1 MAQRLQRSNI
11 FGGRNARFFGYFSEA
26 AARMRDLFKI
36 GVSRAALKY
45 GLAIAMTC
53 AAWTIDLLLQNS
65 FNEISSG
72 LFIVAAMISA
82 WYGGLSSALVSVA
95 LTIGINIAFFN
106 HPHLSLAV
114 GLHGPERLIVFS
126 LASLLVS
133 ALTARMRASSRSL
146 IELNHDLEERVQ
158 ARTAA
163 LEESNRQL
171 EAFCYTL
178 AHDLRAPLR
187 SIQGFSQLLVAEH
200 GNDLDPGGRDFAQR
214 IGNSAERMG
223 RLILD
228 LLAYTDLS
236 RANLKLQR
244 VSLERVVQRVLQKFG
259 SEIATRQ
266 AEVSVDPAFPD
277 VRGNSA
283 WVERALSNMLDNALK
298 FGQPDRDLRIAIRA
312 EIRNRF
318 VRIRVDDNGIGFD
331 PKRHPYIFDVFV
343 RLPVVED
350 QSGTGIGLAMV
361 KKSVEKMGGQVGV
374 ESEPGI
380 GSRFWFELPV
390 VEGGD

>member
-1 MAQRLQRSNI
+1 
-11 FGGRNARFFGYFSEA
+11 
-26 AARMRDLFKI
+26 
-36 GVSRAALKY
+36 
-45 GLAIAMTC
+45 
-53 AAWTIDLLLQNS
+53 
-65 FNEISSG
+65 
-72 LFIVAAMISA
+72 
-82 WYGGLSSALVSVA
+82 
-95 LTIGINIAFFN
+95 
-106 HPHLSLAV
+106 
-114 GLHGPERLIVFS
+114 
-126 LASLLVS
+126 
-133 ALTARMRASSRSL
+133 
-146 IELNHDLEERVQ
+146 
-158 ARTAA
+158 
-163 LEESNRQL
+163 
-171 EAFCYTL
+171 
-178 AHDLRAPLR
+178 
-187 SIQGFSQLLVAEH
+187 
-200 GNDLDPGGRDFAQR
+200 
-214 IGNSAERMG
+214 
-223 RLILD
+223 

-390 VEGGD
+390 VEGGGD

>member
-1 MAQRLQRSNI
+1 M
-11 FGGRNARFFGYFSEA
+11 ARFRSFSKSGA
-26 AARMRDLFKI
+26 PRVLAN
-36 GVSRAALKY
+36 Y
-45 GLAIAMTC
+45 GLAIGVTC
-53 AAWTIDLLLQNS
+53 AAWAIDLLLQNS

-72 LFIVAAMISA
+72 LFIVAAMVSA
-82 WYGGLSSALVSVA
+82 WYGGIGSALVSVA
-95 LTIGINIAFFN
+95 MTVGINLAFYN

-133 ALTARMRASSRSL
+133 GLTARMRASSRSL
-146 IELNHDLEERVQ
+146 IELNHELEERVR
-158 ARTAA
+158 ARTSA
-163 LEESNRQL
+163 LEESNQQL

-187 SIQGFSQLLVAEH
+187 SIQGFSQLLIVEH
-200 GNDLDPGGRDFAQR
+200 GNNLDPDGRDFAQR

-236 RANLKLQR
+236 RANLKLQS

-259 SEIATRQ
+259 SEIATRH
-266 AEVSVDPAFPD
+266 AEVFADPTFPE

-283 WVERALSNMLDNALK
+283 WIERALSNLLDNALK
-298 FGQPDRDLRIAIRA
+298 FGQPDRDLRIRIRT
-312 EIRNRF
+312 EDKNRF
-318 VRIRVDDNGIGFD
+318 TRIWVDDNGLGFD

-343 RLPVVED
+343 RMPVVEA
-350 QSGTGIGLAMV
+350 QSGTGIGLAIV

-374 ESEPGI
+374 ESEPGV
-380 GSRFWFELPV
+380 GSRFWFELPKA
-390 VEGGD
+390 EPDETKR